1 MNAFENYCLI
11 LSAIE
16 DNLAEFKQLKET
28 LEQVKNSEQ
37 KRKTYCF
44 FQILHDIK
52 KLNEQQPNKD
62 GAEATEPIDD
72 PEEFSVFFLSYP
84 PALSHLFNLLC

>member
-1 MNAFENYCLI
+1 MLKIGPDTQKVRGVVRTHRLPATAYQQQVPLEFSDLSKLNMNAFENYCLI

-44 FQILHDIK
+44 F
-52 KLNEQQPNKD
+52 
-62 GAEATEPIDD
+62 
-72 PEEFSVFFLSYP
+72 
-84 PALSHLFNLLC
+84 